1 MRSFY
6 IFLILQA
13 ARSQNEYPDLLKGY
27 VTPQKGPDG
36 RPFPLFNV
44 SEECL
49 EAGKAYIE
57 GLGTYGNLP
66 NPSPNGPFRDSSI
79 AKFDASAFFP
89 PSGVLSDSNAIHF
102 PGSFSGCLNVEDDG
116 FNDEPRDPSLDG
128 RYALL
133 TIIDWATVLEATKNS
148 NEKSLPEAL
157 AKMEEGL
164 MGQQPLFL
172 PERRTLEALARSQGN
187 SAAERLKPWIV
198 PFLQKVGKCVPK
210 ACSKADVTSG
220 AINHLSTISLQ
231 EGANPSKPEDFRYA
245 AVLDTHTK
253 DEEMEFSTADIVMI
267 TVVALFVFV
276 IALSTWL
283 DVGITVLDLPY
294 IPKTCLPYFQGFS
307 AYHNIIKI
315 CKVDSGPSDG
325 SNLSCI
331 NGLKYISITWIVL
344 GHTLAE
350 YTGVLS
356 RFGIFSSSV
365 YAHQVQSTGFA
376 FVAVWNGLLG
386 VDTFLVIGG
395 CLLAFHTLKELDK
408 AKGGS
413 IRMWAMF
420 YVHRYIRL
428 TGVYAIII
436 GLHATLLKYFATG
449 PQSYQV
455 MSQVT
460 KCQNGWWLNLV
471 YLNNFGKDIT
481 GKTGYDCVN
490 VSWYMAIDMQ
500 YFVLSPILLTIYWR
514 KPIAG
519 HLTTLLLLAGGT
531 ACQIYFTIV
540 DEEYFHGGY
549 GYYVKPWN
557 RAQPYLI
564 GIVLGYILHK
574 MRKTP
579 TLNLNPVAIL
589 WIWLGVAGM
598 AIATLYGVANY
609 NLLENINVALPCDQQ
624 DEPCQQAPTAVRV
637 IYNGFAKIA
646 WGLSVA
652 WVILACTKG
661 KGGVVDSILSWSA
674 WVPLARV
681 QYLVYLLHRT
691 IIYIINSWAEDTVRY
706 SHTVFATQFIAILG
720 TATFAAFVFVILFE
734 APIVQLEKLLFG
746 SLGLGRM
753 PQKRKD

>member
-1 MRSFY
+1 
-6 IFLILQA
+6 
-13 ARSQNEYPDLLKGY
+13 
-27 VTPQKGPDG
+27 
-36 RPFPLFNV
+36 
-44 SEECL
+44 
-49 EAGKAYIE
+49 
-57 GLGTYGNLP
+57 
-66 NPSPNGPFRDSSI
+66 
-79 AKFDASAFFP
+79 
-89 PSGVLSDSNAIHF
+89 
-102 PGSFSGCLNVEDDG
+102 
-116 FNDEPRDPSLDG
+116 
-128 RYALL
+128 
-133 TIIDWATVLEATKNS
+133 
-148 NEKSLPEAL
+148 
-157 AKMEEGL
+157 

-231 EGANPSKPEDFRYA
+231 EGANPSKPEEFYYA
-245 AVLDTHTK
+245 AVLNMHTK
-253 DEEMEFSTADIVMI
+253 DEEMELSTADIVMI
-267 TVVALFVFV
+267 TVVVLFVFV

-294 IPKTCLPYFQGFS
+294 IPKSLLPYFQGFS

-356 RFGIFSSSV
+356 YYGIFSSSV
-365 YAHQVQSTGFA
+365 LAHQVASTGFP

-413 IRMWAMF
+413 VGMWAMF

-460 KCQNGWWLNLV
+460 KCQNGWWLNLA
-471 YLNNFGKDIT
+471 YLNNFAKDIT
-481 GKTGYDCVN
+481 GKTGNDCVN

-514 KPIAG
+514 KPKAG
-519 HLTTLLLLAGGT
+519 YGLISLLIAGGT
-531 ACQIYFTIV
+531 ACQIYFTIAD
-540 DEEYFHGGY
+540 DEFFHGGFR
-549 GYYVKPWN
+549 YYMKPWN
-557 RAQPYLI
+557 RSHPYLI
-564 GIVLGYILHK
+564 GLLLG
-574 MRKTP
+574 
-579 TLNLNPVAIL
+579 
-589 WIWLGVAGM
+589 
-598 AIATLYGVANY
+598 
-609 NLLENINVALPCDQQ
+609 
-624 DEPCQQAPTAVRV
+624 
-637 IYNGFAKIA
+637 
-646 WGLSVA
+646 
-652 WVILACTKG
+652 
-661 KGGVVDSILSWSA
+661 
-674 WVPLARV
+674 
-681 QYLVYLLHRT
+681 YLLHNMRDQPKLK
-691 IIYIINSWAEDTVRY
+691 INHYTN
-706 SHTVFATQFIAILG
+706 
-720 TATFAAFVFVILFE
+720 LF
-734 APIVQLEKLLFG
+734 LW
-746 SLGLGRM
+746 GLAGF
-753 PQKRKD
+753 